1 MAGYDAKFEVLTRRG
16 LLDLRG
22 DSTTM
27 HLCGE
32 ALGCG
37 FPSTANSRAVLSESS
52 VLICLSDDH
61 WIFET
66 LDGRQAQVLEQLEE
80 ITSGKPHSFVDVS
93 DMYTHIALFGSEC
106 REVLAQCVG
115 IDIHPSV
122 FCENSTARCAFA
134 DTITQLTCVDDRPTF
149 ELSVFSS
156 YERYVCD
163 YLTRAMGN

>member
-1 MAGYDAKFEVLTRRG
+1 MVGYDAKFEVLPRRG

-22 DSTTM
+22 DSITM
-27 HLCGE
+27 HVCGE
-32 ALGCG
+32 VLGSS
-37 FPSTANSRAVLSESS
+37 FSSTANSRVVLSESR

-66 LDGRQAQVLEQLEE
+66 LDGRQAYVLGQLEE
-80 ITSGKPHSFVDVS
+80 LTSGHPHSFVDVS
-93 DMYTHIALFGSEC
+93 DMYTYIALFGSES

-134 DTITQLTCVDDRPTF
+134 DTIIQLTCVDNRPIF

-163 YLTRAMGN
+163 YLTRAIGN